1 MAKTENY
8 QTVDKS
14 KPTVYGRGFVFEKVI
29 SNETSAIYRCVIGD
43 TLKHQL
49 AAIEFKVTFSAYTER
64 AASGAATISRAQC
77 YNSTDA

>member
-8 QTVDKS
+8 QTGDQS
-14 KPTVYGRGFVFEKVI
+14 KLAVYGRRFVFEKVI
-29 SNETSAIYRCVIGD
+29 CKETSAIYRCVFEDI
-43 TLKHQL
+43 LKHQL